1 MQVQRAIGD
10 KEVVGKFAECLFR
23 DIVTL
28 DNTSDIVRILE
39 ASVQL
44 ETQDQQESQALMRQ
58 RLF

>member
-10 KEVVGKFAECLFR
+10 REVIAKFGECLFR

-44 ETQDQQESQALMRQ
+44 ET
-58 RLF
+58 